1 MSMKSR
7 KFGHV
12 SMLQIAMLSAVLYAG
27 EAAAQLHAVPITDS
41 GKAYVLDGYRVL
53 PPPGKSWFEMQSDR
67 QQVLFGKKIESPTH
81 SFVATATSGIVD
93 EKFATRE
100 QFQEY
105 VNKMRTAEVD
115 AGRFRV
121 IEFDSAVDN
130 NYAAWCIR
138 YRFKRADRDA
148 VLSRNRTLLVEDFG
162 VACLHPEKKDLVVDI
177 GYSERGRPAELNAEL
192 RKEGE
197 SFMRSLEFVRP

>member
-1 MSMKSR
+1 MP
-7 KFGHV
+7 
-12 SMLQIAMLSAVLYAG
+12 QIAMLSIALFAG
-27 EAAAQLHAVPITDS
+27 EVGAQLHAVPITDP
-41 GKAYVLDGYRVL
+41 GKVYLLDGYRVQ
-53 PPPGKSWFEMQSDR
+53 PPPGKSWFEMQRDR
-67 QQVLFGKKIESPTH
+67 QQVLFGKKIDSPTH
-81 SFVATATSGIVD
+81 SFVATATSGLVD

-115 AGRFRV
+115 AKRFKV

-148 VLSRNRTLLVEDFG
+148 VLSRNRTLLMEDFG
-162 VACLHPEKKDLVVDI
+162 VACLSWRTRAKP
-177 GYSERGRPAELNAEL
+177 S
-192 RKEGE
+192 
-197 SFMRSLEFVRP
+197 S